1 MDGFSKKEGGEYQL
15 NVLGEKLES
24 CNCSKSM
31 EDLINLTGFYRD
43 GFCHTSEDDYGMH
56 TVCCVMTKEFLIY
69 TKQVGNDLSTAV
81 PEYNF
86 PGLKE
91 GDLWCLCASRWKEA
105 YDAGKAPK
113 IKLKSTNIT
122 TLSIIE
128 LGILKKFSV

>member
-56 TVCCVMTKEFLIY
+56 TVCCVMTNEFLIY

>member
-1 MDGFSKKEGGEYQL
+1 MDGFNKNEGRKYQL
-15 NVLGEKLES
+15 NVLGEKLEN
-24 CNCSKSM
+24 CNCSKSI
-31 EDLINLTGFYRD
+31 EHLINLTGFYRD
-43 GFCHTSEDDYGMH
+43 GFCHTSHHDYGMH
-56 TVCCVMTKEFLIY
+56 TVCCLMTKDFLIY
-69 TKQVGNDLSTAV
+69 TKQAGNDLSTPI

-105 YDAGKAPK
+105 YDAGMAPK

-128 LGILKKFSV
+128 LEILKKFSI

>member
-1 MDGFSKKEGGEYQL
+1 MDGFNKNEGRKYQL

-31 EDLINLTGFYRD
+31 EKLINLTGFYRD
-43 GFCHTSEDDYGMH
+43 GFCHTSEEDYGMH
-56 TVCCVMTKEFLIY
+56 TVCCLMTKDFLIY
-69 TKQVGNDLSTAV
+69 TKKVGNDLSTPI

-86 PGLKE
+86 SGLKE

-105 YDAGKAPK
+105 FDAGMAPK

-122 TLSIIE
+122 TLSIIDLE
-128 LGILKKFSV
+128 ILKKFSV

>member
-1 MDGFSKKEGGEYQL
+1 MDGFNKSQGRGYQL

-24 CNCSKSM
+24 CNCSTNM
-31 EDLINLTGFYRD
+31 ENLSNITGFYRD
-43 GFCHTSEDDYGMH
+43 GFCHTSYHDYGMH
-56 TVCCVMTKEFLIY
+56 TVCALISKDFLIY
-69 TKQVGNDLSTAV
+69 SKEVGNDLSTPV

-86 PGLKE
+86 LGLKE

-105 YDAGKAPK
+105 YKAGKAPM

-128 LGILKKFSV
+128 LEILKKFSI

>member
-1 MDGFSKKEGGEYQL
+1 MDGFSKKEEGEYQL

-69 TKQVGNDLSTAV
+69 TKQVGNDLSTAI

-105 YDAGKAPK
+105 YDSGKAPK
-113 IKLKSTNIT
+113 VKLKSTNIT

>member
-31 EDLINLTGFYRD
+31 EDLINFTGFYRD

-56 TVCCVMTKEFLIY
+56 TVCCVMTNEFLIY

>member
-1 MDGFSKKEGGEYQL
+1 MDGFSKKEGSEYQL

-69 TKQVGNDLSTAV
+69 TKQVGNDLSTAI

-86 PGLKE
+86 AGLKE